1 MGGIHQAAQRA
12 AELLAAIGDA
22 ATEMQRSVTGVAERS
37 DGQRDTMRAIHEQT
51 REAAQSTGDVCS
63 NMAAVVMQAEEA
75 GTAAS
80 NLMNAVTVLNTQT
93 NTLVEHVDKF
103 VSHVKAA

>member
-1 MGGIHQAAQRA
+1 M
-12 AELLAAIGDA
+12 
-22 ATEMQRSVTGVAERS
+22 AT
-37 DGQRDTMRAIHEQT
+37 
-51 REAAQSTGDVCS
+51 
-63 NMAAVVMQAEEA
+63 VVMQAEEA

-93 NTLVEHVDKF
+93 NTLVEHVDRF